1 MKERNKL
8 VPPLSFDSTCLFPS
22 VLSRSFR
29 LKYLPAAIC
38 SLSLFFFLWKR
49 RSCSTLEM
57 ASPKSLCQHNTLLP
71 YIPLAGPAHE
81 LPARIFVNYIIVHIY
96 NDEKQSKRKTVCS
109 DRELSLEYKHS
120 TKQKIERWGTHTHV
134 RIVLLRKGDVIRQET
149 LGTCPTCSHTWW
161 SLCEHTFWCLL
172 IGVGGA
178 GGPTFS

>member
-134 RIVLLRKGDVIRQET
+134 RIVIIKKRRCNQAGNSRNLPDLQSHLMKSLRTHLLVLAYRG
-149 LGTCPTCSHTWW
+149 GW
-161 SLCEHTFWCLL
+161 SWRANF
-172 IGVGGA
+172 
-178 GGPTFS
+178 